1 MPPPVSGGR
10 FFPGPFCREPGRL
23 YNRAVASAKDA
34 YAMPGEI
41 WDTLC
46 YVAGAIVFGGPLFIV
61 YYFFLKVRC
70 RLKELNQNAGV
81 GYRLSPDY
89 RPTSTTASAA
99 VSASRPFPP
108 LPAPKESGGTRRFAR
123 AR

>member
-10 FFPGPFCREPGRL
+10 FFRALFHGGPGRM
-23 YNRAVASAKDA
+23 Y
-34 YAMPGEI
+34 I
-41 WDTLC
+41 
-46 YVAGAIVFGGPLFIV
+46 I
-61 YYFFLKVRC
+61 YYFFRTVRQ